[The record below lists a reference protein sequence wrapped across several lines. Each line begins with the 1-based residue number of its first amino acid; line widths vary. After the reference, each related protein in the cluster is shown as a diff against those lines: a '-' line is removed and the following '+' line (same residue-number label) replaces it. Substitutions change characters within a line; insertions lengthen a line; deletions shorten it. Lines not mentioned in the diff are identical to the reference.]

1 MIKIK
6 KIGPLVIVLGLIVMM
21 SLLAPFGSLG
31 SAQQTSV
38 KPARVNNKTLMS
50 LGTAP
55 PQIDIST
62 WRLKVD
68 RSVQHPLSL
77 TYDEL
82 KALPAVTV
90 YVQLICVGGA
100 TLVTEGNWTGVQLSY
115 ILTLAEVKPEAKEMV
130 FYAADDF
137 SSSLPVEEIQSR
149 PDMILAY
156 EKDGEQLTEI
166 DGFPV
171 IVVAPGKWGYKWVKY
186 VEHIEIVT
194 EDYRGYWENRGYSD
208 AADIPNYAPIPA
220 VVITITTKPSEISTT
235 QEETAIVSEFGRTI
249 SYVVIALIGLLVV
262 GYKKRQ

>member
-1 MIKIK
+1 
-6 KIGPLVIVLGLIVMM
+6 MM
-21 SLLAPFGSLG
+21 SLLAPLGSLG

-38 KPARVNNKTLMS
+38 KPAQVKKEILMS

-55 PQIDIST
+55 TQIDITT

-68 RSVQHPLSL
+68 GSVQHPLSL
-77 TYDEL
+77 SYDEL
-82 KALPAVTV
+82 RALPAVTV
-90 YVQLICVGGA
+90 FVQLICVGGA
-100 TLVTEGNWTGVQLSY
+100 TFVTEGNWTGVQLSY
-115 ILTLAEVKPEAKEMV
+115 ILTLTEVKSEAKEMV

-156 EKDGEQLTEI
+156 DKDGEQLSEI

-186 VEHIEIVT
+186 VEHIELVD
-194 EDYRGYWENRGYSD
+194 EDYKGYWESRGYSD
-208 AADIPNYAPIPA
+208 DADIPDYSPIPA
-220 VVITITTKPSEISTT
+220 VVFPMTSEHTLVTTT
-235 QEETAIVSEFGRTI
+235 QKETVVVPELGRTI
-249 SYVVIALIGLLVV
+249 SYIVIVLMGLLVI

>member
-6 KIGPLVIVLGLIVMM
+6 KIGPLVIVLGLIVMI

-38 KPARVNNKTLMS
+38 KPARVKNEILMS
-50 LGTAP
+50 LGTDT
-55 PQIDIST
+55 PQIDITT

-68 RSVQHPLSL
+68 GSVQHPLSL

-82 KALPAVTV
+82 RALPAVTV

-100 TLVTEGNWTGVQLSY
+100 TLITEGNWTGVQLSY
-115 ILTLAEVKPEAKEMV
+115 ILTLAEVKPEAIDMV

-137 SSSLPVEEIQSR
+137 SSSLPVEEVQSR

-166 DGFPV
+166 DGFPA
-171 IVVAPGKWGYKWVKY
+171 IVVAPGKWGYKWTKY
-186 VEHIEIVT
+186 IVHIELVN
-194 EDYRGYWENRGYSD
+194 EDYQGYWESRGYSD
-208 AADIPNYAPIPA
+208 AADIPDYSPIPA
-220 VVITITTKPSEISTT
+220 EVFPMTSEPFLVSTT
-235 QEETAIVSEFGRTI
+235 QEETVVVPELGRTI
-249 SYVVIALIGLLVV
+249 SYVVIALIGLLIV